1 MFKSGSE
8 DNSKTSQFIAFNTH
22 GWPRREV
29 VQLPNADFGQLEKLV
44 TQKLNCGGTLGE
56 LVIFG
61 SIKFVL
67 FHNMNFIDSIS
78 DNTRTL

>member
-1 MFKSGSE
+1 MFKPGSE
-8 DNSKTSQFIAFNTH
+8 DNSKTSQFIVFNTH

-44 TQKLNCGGTLGE
+44 TQILNCGGTLGE
-56 LVIFG
+56 FG
-61 SIKFVL
+61 SIRFVL
-67 FHNMNFIDSIS
+67 YHNMNFIDSIS